1 MAAKSEQKDDRMLQ
15 LVRGVQYSHELLA
28 KIESIKTYT
37 KQMKNVGELTPDEY
51 TVLARQTATM
61 EQVARNIIRDRE
73 RRFERAGGVFNRPT
87 PPEFHTRK

>member
-1 MAAKSEQKDDRMLQ
+1 MTKDERLLQ

-28 KIESIKTYT
+28 KIEGIKTYT

-51 TVLARQTATM
+51 TVFVRQTATM

-73 RRFERAGGVFNRPT
+73 KRYERAGGVFNRPT
-87 PPEFHTRK
+87 NPEFHTKK